1 MQINSTEEFD
11 FDHVLKKFYY
21 VKLQI
26 KIKQNI
32 QIKQH
37 NTVKESLYKS

>member
-21 VKLQI
+21 VIDKDKAKYSNKTAQY
-26 KIKQNI
+26 
-32 QIKQH
+32 
-37 NTVKESLYKS
+37 T

>member
-21 VKLQI
+21 VTFLNVDKDKAKYSNKTAQY
-26 KIKQNI
+26 
-32 QIKQH
+32 
-37 NTVKESLYKS
+37 T

>member
-21 VKLQI
+21 VITFL
-26 KIKQNI
+26 
-32 QIKQH
+32 
-37 NTVKESLYKS
+37 TVDKDKAKYSNKTAQYT